1 MMLDL
6 FAFLLYFFPSMQLQF
21 LCELAV
27 VTSAFTA
34 VPQRFTVSAGVK
46 QMQELQLGKAAE
58 NL

>member
-1 MMLDL
+1 
-6 FAFLLYFFPSMQLQF
+6 MQLQF

-34 VPQRFTVSAGVK
+34 VSQRFTVSAGVK